1 MKTYRRKIKS
11 HGKAYLCENL
21 NRRPYFLPPLENLL
35 GFLIYPKKVMEKKTK
50 RKPKNWRYIDL
61 ATTDIMMFR
70 AAAG

>member
-50 RKPKNWRYIDL
+50 RKPKN
-61 ATTDIMMFR
+61 
-70 AAAG
+70 